1 MKIQIRFFAAL
12 REITGKELIE
22 VDVSSGTTA
31 GALLDTL
38 VADHPKLGPLARV
51 IQVAVN
57 REFAGRETELQ
68 ANDEVAF
75 LPPVSGG

>member
-1 MKIQIRFFAAL
+1 MKVRIRLFAAL
-12 REITGKELIE
+12 REITGKEVIE

-31 GALLDTL
+31 AALLDTL
-38 VADHPKLGPLARV
+38 VADHPQLGPFVRV

-57 REFAGRETELQ
+57 QELTRRETELQ
-68 ANDEVAF
+68 ADDEVAF